1 MLSPRLVVAQIVLSL
16 NFGGLEYL
24 TIQLSEQLERRGI
37 RSHIISLTDGVL
49 IGEANQRGIETTA
62 LNKKAGFDAGTV
74 FRIGKILRERGIG
87 LVHTHNLSPLVHGT
101 LAAAMTGT
109 RSVNTRHG
117 PDPQSTY
124 GFIWGMNDRVV
135 AVSDHA
141 RRELVKYNHVNPDKI
156 RVILNGID
164 LSPYSSP
171 GPTTNPLREE
181 FQIGAGTK
189 IVGNFSRLEPEKD
202 QKTLLRAFR
211 ILMDQGV
218 NARLVIAGGG
228 KLEGELKQLTQ
239 DLDLTN
245 DVHFLGFR
253 KGIPDLLRCID
264 LYVVS
269 STMEGLSL
277 SLLQAMAAGLPVVA
291 TNTGGNPEVVVE
303 GETGYIVDCGNP
315 AALAAAMSRVLA
327 CPETAQRMGHSAKD
341 NAYRLFGIDRMVES
355 YISLYEEVLAKR
367 N

>member
-1 MLSPRLVVAQIVLSL
+1 MFVKLVIAQIVLSL

-24 TIQLSEQLERRGI
+24 AIDLSDQLEKRGI
-37 RSHIISLTDGVL
+37 HSHIISLTNGVL
-49 IGEANQRGIETTA
+49 IDEANQRGIETMA
-62 LNKKAGFDAGTV
+62 LDKKEGFQLSTV
-74 FRIGKILRERGIG
+74 FRIRKILKDRGVN

-101 LAAAMTGT
+101 LAAALTGT
-109 RSVNTRHG
+109 PTVNTRHG

-124 GFIWGMNDRVV
+124 GFIWNMNDTIV

-141 RRELVKYNHVNPDKI
+141 RRELVKYNHVNPEKI

-164 LSPYSSP
+164 LSPYSTP
-171 GPTTNPLREE
+171 DPTTNLLRAE
-181 FQIGAGTK
+181 FQIPSDTK

-202 QKTLLRAFR
+202 HKTLLRAFR
-211 ILMDQGV
+211 ILMDRGV

-228 KLEGELKQLTQ
+228 KLESELKQLTE
-239 DLDLTN
+239 DLNLTR

-253 KGIPDLLRCID
+253 KGIPDLLRCLD

-269 STMEGLSL
+269 STLEGLSL

-303 GETGYIVDCGNP
+303 GETGYIVECGDP
-315 AALAAAMSRVLA
+315 AALATAVVRVLD
-327 CPETAQRMGHSAKD
+327 PEVGEPMGRKAKD
-341 NAYRLFGIDRMVES
+341 NAHRLFGLDRMVES
-355 YISLYEEVLAKR
+355 YVSLYEEVLAKR
-367 N
+367 RT